1 MHRNPLAALLAL
13 PLLLAGALL
22 PSEAGAAPGK
32 PGKPEVIPFVTGGGN
47 FNVYFLV
54 KWTPSNPKPNSIYEI
69 NSGEGSI
76 GADYPKDATQV
87 KLMPKAPETN
97 LIRNGLTLAIKVR
110 GMDNNSG
117 SSVYGPWSDSTSV
130 RSVSATVDHS
140 NVTSNGATLTVTNLP
155 ATWWYKGDQDGAQC
169 TKVNNG
175 TSTVNIT
182 GLTPGTEYTYSI
194 YYRDT
199 CTEDS
204 DKAAHWDVKATFTTP
219 ATTPA
224 KPTGLTAS
232 GGNGTVTL
240 SWNAGNNGGS
250 AITGWK
256 YIKKAGNTW
265 DTNWTPVPNSGAS
278 TTSYT
283 VPNLINGTSY
293 KFKVRAV
300 NTNGDGVESDESA
313 TVTLAPVHA
322 SVPSKPT
329 VVYLAEQDGRF
340 QFWWQSQSNLTAT
353 EVHYKHTDGSFENT
367 VRQASFNHNTVT
379 YTVSNGT
386 RVKFRIRF
394 KNTSGFGPW
403 SEFID
408 GVTGPEVLAASNI
421 THNSATLTLSKY
433 EGWGHPTH
441 ASREARSDWSYKH
454 TSPPGTCND
463 VARTEGTQV
472 AGGGIAVDVTGLT
485 PDKSYTFAAYSGRD
499 CSTLLATATAFT
511 TPAATPP
518 APSKPSV
525 AAGNASVTL
534 SGSSVAST
542 GASTITKWEYAYK
555 SKPSGGSYGN
565 YGSWKDVTGTSTT
578 MPNTTVTSLTNG
590 TEYTFKV
597 RAVNSNGNGADSP
610 ESNAVTPAVT
620 ATLTTPANAS
630 QSVTAGAGDAKL
642 TASNVTHNAATLII
656 GNHNGDWYYK
666 TTAPT
671 IGICS
676 ASAVATASLDLADLA
691 GNTSYTFKAY
701 SNSGCTTELAAAAAF
716 LTKPAKPAKPTVT
729 AGAGNGK
736 LTLAS
741 SVTGGSGAL
750 SNWEYSTD
758 DGTTWTTIN
767 VTSTTLSYV
776 VTGLTDGT
784 DYTFKVRATNTTG
797 AGPTSDASDPATP
810 RGKATLTVS
819 SVTHHSATLT
829 IGNHTGDWYYKAT
842 TPTSGVCSATAV
854 ATASLDLADLA
865 GNTSYTFTAYSDSN
879 CATELATAS
888 AFLTKPAKPSKPT
901 VTAGAGRDTLTLSA
915 SVTGDGTL
923 TKWQYTTDDGANWS
937 DINVTATTL
946 NHTVTDLTGWT
957 DYTFKVRAV
966 NATGTGPASDASAPA
981 TSSAVDSPKVD
992 VDSPRLDD
1000 VILPKVVG
1008 QVTAATT
1015 TAITTRLDAIAA
1027 GAAASSRLQDVA
1039 TASLQFLQSQGQA
1052 LNRGR
1057 LQWEEALS
1065 GRSFALPL
1073 PLPGLSLADAVAD
1086 TDNNGASAPG
1096 PIVLWGNGDYTSY
1109 RNGIDGIDFEGNT
1122 FSAHLGFDLQPRAD
1136 LVTGVALASS
1146 NSTFDYTDTTQPGTL
1161 GTYAVRITSVNPY
1174 LSYAASRQLRLW
1186 ASAGYGRGEGE
1197 INPQGDAAVIDHG
1210 PWTSLVGGA
1219 RFQFWS
1225 ADTPSPGDNS
1235 PFSLALKADA
1245 GTAHF
1250 LDVAVQQARL
1260 AAEASRSFALA
1271 SGELTTAMELGLR
1284 LASEAAA
1291 AVELAGRLHWQDH
1304 ATGFSTTLNG
1314 RLLLDGGDEQE
1325 WGLGGGISYGPS
1337 NQGTGLSVVLETSL
1351 GDTASTL
1358 AQLWSMEDLALSLPG
1373 KATGAA
1379 LRAEVGY
1386 GFPMGSALLTP
1397 YSDVSLSD
1405 AGRTSLG
1412 LGLRYGWTAR
1422 LDLDLKVEQQRS
1434 SNGSVDH
1441 RVDLQ
1446 LHTPL

>member
-1 MHRNPLAALLAL
+1 MQRNPLAALLAL

-22 PSEAGAAPGK
+22 PQEAGAAPGK

-69 NSGEGSI
+69 HGGEGSI
-76 GADYPKDATQV
+76 GGDYPKDATQV
-87 KLMPKAPETN
+87 KLMPEAPETN
-97 LIRNGLTLAIKVR
+97 LIRNGLNLAIKVR
-110 GMDNNSG
+110 GIDNNSG

-130 RSVSATVDHS
+130 KSVSATVDHS

-175 TSTVNIT
+175 TSTANIT
-182 GLTPGTEYTYSI
+182 GLSPGTEYTYSI

-204 DKAAHWDVKATFTTP
+204 DKSAHWDVKATFTTP

-240 SWNAGNNGGS
+240 SWNAGSNGGS

-265 DTNWTPVPNSGAS
+265 DTDWTPVPNSGAN

-367 VRQASFNHNTVT
+367 VRQASFNHNTVA

-408 GVTGPEVLAASNI
+408 GVTGPEVLAARNI

-441 ASREARSDWSYKH
+441 TSREARSAWSYKH
-454 TSPPGTCND
+454 TSPPNGTCND

-485 PDKSYTFAAYSGRD
+485 PDTSYTFKAYSGRD
-499 CSTLLATATAFT
+499 CSTLLATATAFTTPAAT

-542 GASTITKWEYAYK
+542 GASTITKWQYAYK
-555 SKPSGGSYGN
+555 SKPSGGTYGN
-565 YGSWKDVTGTSTT
+565 YRPWEDVTGTSTT
-578 MPNTTVTSLTNG
+578 MPDTTVSNLTNG

-597 RAVNSNGNGADSP
+597 RALNSNGNGADSP

-642 TASNVTHNAATLII
+642 TAGNVTHNAATLII
-656 GNHNGDWYYK
+656 GNHTGDWYYK
-666 TTAPT
+666 TTSPT

-676 ASAVATASLDLADLA
+676 ASAVATASVDLADLA

-701 SNSGCTTELAAAAAF
+701 SDSICATELATASAF
-716 LTKPAKPAKPTVT
+716 LTKPAKPSKPTVT
-729 AGAGNGK
+729 AGAGSGT

-741 SVTGGSGAL
+741 SVTGGTGAL

-776 VTGLTDGT
+776 VTGLTDG
-784 DYTFKVRATNTTG
+784 A
-797 AGPTSDASDPATP
+797 
-810 RGKATLTVS
+810 
-819 SVTHHSATLT
+819 
-829 IGNHTGDWYYKAT
+829 
-842 TPTSGVCSATAV
+842 
-854 ATASLDLADLA
+854 
-865 GNTSYTFTAYSDSN
+865 
-879 CATELATAS
+879 
-888 AFLTKPAKPSKPT
+888 
-901 VTAGAGRDTLTLSA
+901 
-915 SVTGDGTL
+915 
-923 TKWQYTTDDGANWS
+923 
-937 DINVTATTL
+937 
-946 NHTVTDLTGWT
+946 

-966 NATGTGPASDASAPA
+966 NATGTGPASDASDPA

-1039 TASLQFLQSQGQA
+1039 TASLEFLQSQGQA

-1073 PLPGLSLADAVAD
+1073 PLPSLSLADAAEDSEKNV
-1086 TDNNGASAPG
+1086 TSAPG
-1096 PIVLWGNGDYTSY
+1096 PVTFWGSGDYTSY
-1109 RNGIDGIDFEGNT
+1109 SNGIDGIDFEGST
-1122 FSAHLGFDLQPRAD
+1122 FSGHLGFDLQPRTD
-1136 LVTGVALASS
+1136 LVTGVALASTT
-1146 NSTFDYTDTTQPGTL
+1146 STFNYTDTTEPGSA
-1161 GTYAVRITSVNPY
+1161 GTYGVRITSVNPY
-1174 LSYAASRQLRLW
+1174 VSYAASRQLRLW
-1186 ASAGYGRGEGE
+1186 ASVGYGRGERG
-1197 INPQGDAAVIDHG
+1197 INPQGGDATVTDQSL
-1210 PWTSLVGGA
+1210 WTSLVGGA
-1219 RFQFWS
+1219 RFQLWS
-1225 ADTPSPGDNS
+1225 ADAPLEGGSS
-1235 PFSLALKADA
+1235 PFSLAIKADA
-1245 GTAHF
+1245 GTARF
-1250 LDVAVQQARL
+1250 LDVAAQQARL
-1260 AAEASRSFALA
+1260 AAEASHSFALA
-1271 SGELTTAMELGLR
+1271 SGELATAMELGLKIR
-1284 LASEAAA
+1284 SEASA
-1291 AVELAGRLHWQDH
+1291 AVEVGGRLHWQDD
-1304 ATGFSTTLNG
+1304 TSGFSTTLNG
-1314 RLLLDGGDEQE
+1314 RLLAGGDERE
-1325 WGLGGGISYGPS
+1325 WGFGGRISYGPS
-1337 NQGTGLSVVLETSL
+1337 DRGAGLSAVLETSL
-1351 GDTASTL
+1351 GETASTL
-1358 AQLWSMEDLALSLPG
+1358 ARLWSMEDVELSLGSEP
-1373 KATGAA
+1373 TGAA
-1379 LRAEVGY
+1379 LRAEVAY
-1386 GFPMGSALLTP
+1386 GFPLGSALLTP

-1405 AGRTSLG
+1405 AGRTALG
-1412 LGLRYGWTAR
+1412 LGLRLGYGP
-1422 LDLDLKVEQQRS
+1422 LDLDLKAEQRRS